1 MSEITLINWIKTYT
15 FLTEKIAS
23 SSIEDI
29 FSNGYYF
36 GKILQTQNKF
46 QEMKYLKDSN
56 DKNDIIN
63 NYIFLSK
70 TFRKIGIELSEQDIN
85 DLMARK
91 LHKAELYLFKIKQYL
106 TLDKIQF
113 REIVE
118 KMDIENRSK
127 IKDEIDLKNKRKNL
141 YSRFKSATRRAVPI
155 MKEKKESRL
164 QSAKLPKISINPKI
178 LKNLNINKAN
188 NINNNKDLF
197 LEENEKAH
205 LKQMQAVIN
214 DIKIFENI
222 HMKKGNGQQLNKL
235 NPWDEISFI
244 YDKKDL
250 FKDKNKEIKAKLFK
264 LLDKENKKENDL
276 SKNKISLDDKLEK
289 MKMTLNNYNQFMV
302 DHSKK
307 FLKKEDLE
315 KGLSL
320 MGLNTTYMF
329 PSILKIK
336 ESKVPSELVMKSIND
351 KNKIDIKNKTTA
363 FFQKKIN
370 PPVSAREV
378 YGDLKKKKSTVN
390 QENKKKSYRAQTAKI
405 SKQNLNN
412 KKIFSL
418 KKSDKAL
425 NNKLNSLDNKNNK
438 NKRPSE
444 LKEKEIKEIKKENKN
459 EMKEIKE
466 SKKESK
472 IEYINTLTKIEEN
485 EKISSYQNSIPS
497 SIYSYVKTDED
508 ELIKKE
514 TVNSKN
520 KQKKKLTEEERFK
533 LIEKRKKQYLIDT
546 KDIKNVLSSIIDI
559 TEIFFDYQNK
569 TGSEFID
576 LEKFNKVSY
585 DFIHNKSL
593 VKHHRTK
600 KIKPKEEKIIVSNH
614 SNINK
619 NSQISNEKYSIN
631 FEEKDKN
638 EMKNYLFNIGKKYDL
653 NKNNL
658 FIKKLGIKP
667 ANLEINDVM
676 GDEIELLFNKIIAE
690 GKEIE
695 DEDNEEELR
704 TNGKIKYRP
713 NKEEQQILEVNYKSN
728 ITEYHFTNLI
738 SEVIKFV
745 YDKEKE
751 KEKNKEL
758 NEINNNEVNENN
770 NENNNNNNISIKDI
784 LISIPIKMS
793 FIGLMNTEIKLIIK
807 NSLAKYPK
815 IKIYNPVEFLNEL
828 RLKKKK
834 VDEPIDELN
843 TKKFVV
849 DQLKKE
855 KNILNE
861 EIKDYLD
868 LLENKDNLTD
878 DEICIQIL
886 LILIRKDFEK
896 KNLENIK
903 QEITDKRESIKNIN
917 EKINSLKEEQSQGK
931 RINPRDIDN
940 LQQQINKIYSDSMI
954 GFILINFPNNSVQS
968 KLMEKYLMDLIQPC
982 EQSISDFDIIND
994 KLLFICDKEL
1004 KNPKSVKFEPCLE
1017 KLILFYCDNNKLENV
1032 APEFTKEKIDSYINE
1047 FKDMEE
1053 FYQNF
1058 NLKIDKY
1065 DYYEGIEDENNVILN
1080 NNNINMN
1087 SNSFIQ
1093 RDKTIYEKL
1102 KSSLTIYEDKLVPR
1116 KINNTI
1122 SADESYDEVFEEVI
1136 QMKEKESSRKISGD
1150 SSIKQPLNN
1159 SRPQLKINQ
1168 KKDSENSSTLKNN
1181 ETSRL
1186 NQDKEK
1192 ITLVKN
1198 KYKQKTISLKQLSEE
1213 ETFNIYKI
1221 WKDFVEQYNYHINK
1235 NLHKEKNTKS
1245 KKIEDELIE
1254 IQKNYIQF
1262 LVNPEKQKILVNQFI
1277 DKYKCFKNKFIK
1289 DKRPNK
1295 ESYKIIIDN
1304 YQKDLIELNEAMWSV
1319 AKIKKNLAFNE
1330 IEKVEYENIIDKD
1343 LNDTYD
1349 KLEKLIILETEKLI
1363 VTINIFVRY
1372 FTLIFNPKYISTN
1385 NNIIPQFKLDS
1396 NLSEEILKDLDNEE
1410 LAQEISQKSI
1420 VYPRANRLYKNTFRL
1435 LIKIYIF
1442 LDDLYNKLS
1451 IKDKKGNITSSVNKS
1466 IKSKKTVRTKV
1477 GGNINTQNS
1486 ISSIGQFNPNSK
1498 LEMQNQIKSAIKVHI
1513 KKYKNKIYNIYM
1525 NALEDL
1531 SKIFCPFRQI
1541 IKLMDDWIIL
1551 SMELQTNN
1559 INKTIKELDLTN
1571 NYKIN
1576 NNNNNIDYEKIEKN
1590 IVDLII
1596 SENCNLYN
1604 YEFQGINPN
1613 EFILFDKKKFL
1624 GISDKEENN
1633 EKNINTDDDYYKI
1646 FEYIKEYDIILK
1658 LKNAEIQKG
1667 IITKDKFE
1675 EIFFKIGLFENIDKF
1690 PKNFRN
1696 LDYHNISKFLSHFT
1710 FLSSDFYKDKDNN
1723 DNTHAQKLLYTNDV
1737 LTILILSCIQVDKEK
1752 IEQKYNLIENN
1763 YINEESFMNNNYGF
1777 EDELIDIKNRTNL
1790 KQQIKSMLFNINKT
1804 GNEIPEINIK
1814 KYLELL
1820 LLKPIK
1826 DLNNEI
1832 VIGKYFDLF
1841 YN

>member
-1 MSEITLINWIKTYT
+1 MSEITLINWIKKFP

-23 SSIEDI
+23 SNIEEI

-36 GKILQTQNKF
+36 GKILHSQNKF

-56 DKNDIIN
+56 EKNDIIN
-63 NYIFLSK
+63 NYIFLRK
-70 TFRKIGIELSEQDIN
+70 TFRKIGIELGEQEIN
-85 DLMARK
+85 DLMAKK
-91 LHKAELYLFKIKQYL
+91 LHKAEIYLFKIKQYL

-141 YSRFKSATRRAVPI
+141 YSRFKSATRRTIPI
-155 MKEKKESRL
+155 IKEKKESRL
-164 QSAKLPKISINPKI
+164 QSAKLPNISINPKI
-178 LKNLNINKAN
+178 LKNFNINKTK
-188 NINNNKDLF
+188 NIINNKDLF
-197 LEENEKAH
+197 IEENESANI
-205 LKQMQAVIN
+205 KQMQAVIN

-222 HMKKGNGQQLNKL
+222 HMKKGGEQRLNKL

-244 YDKKDL
+244 YEKKDL
-250 FKDKNKEIKAKLFK
+250 FKDKNKEIKAKLFN
-264 LLDKENKKENDL
+264 LINKENKKENDQ
-276 SKNKISLDDKLEK
+276 SKTKVSFDDKLEK
-289 MKMTLNNYNQFMV
+289 MKTTLNNYNQFMV

-315 KGLSL
+315 NGLKL

-336 ESKVPSELVMKSIND
+336 ESKIPSELVTKSIND
-351 KNKIDIKNKTTA
+351 KNKNDIKNKTTG
-363 FFQKKIN
+363 FFQNKFN
-370 PPVSAREV
+370 PPFSAREFN
-378 YGDLKKKKSTVN
+378 GDLNLQKNSTIN

-405 SKQNLNN
+405 PKQNLSN
-412 KKIFSL
+412 KKIVSL
-418 KKSDKAL
+418 RKSDKNI
-425 NNKLNSLDNKNNK
+425 NNKLNSIDK
-438 NKRPSE
+438 NKRLSE
-444 LKEKEIKEIKKENKN
+444 QKEKEIKETKKENKK
-459 EMKEIKE
+459 EMKAIKE
-466 SKKESK
+466 SKKETK
-472 IEYINTLTKIEEN
+472 NEYINTLTKIEEN

-497 SIYSYVKTDED
+497 SVYSYVKTDED
-508 ELIKKE
+508 ENNKKE
-514 TVNSKN
+514 NINSKN
-520 KQKKKLTEEERFK
+520 KQKKPPLTEEERFK
-533 LIEKRKKQYLIDT
+533 LIEKRKKQYIIDT
-546 KDIKNVLSSIIDI
+546 KDMNNILSSIIDI
-559 TEIFFDYQNK
+559 MEIFYDYQNN
-569 TGSEFID
+569 TGNEFID
-576 LEKFNKVSY
+576 IEKFNKVSY
-585 DFIHNKSL
+585 DFIHNKDL
-593 VKHHRTK
+593 VKRRRNK
-600 KIKPKEEKIIVSNH
+600 KIKPKEEKIIISNH

-619 NSQISNEKYSIN
+619 SSKISNEKYFKN
-631 FEEKDKN
+631 LEEKDKN
-638 EMKNYLFNIGKKYDL
+638 EMKNYLFNIGKRYDL

-658 FIKKLGIKP
+658 FVKKLGLKSV
-667 ANLEINDVM
+667 NLEINDIM

-695 DEDNEEELR
+695 DEDNEEEL
-704 TNGKIKYRP
+704 NSKGKVKYRP
-713 NKEEQQILEVNYKSN
+713 NKEEQQILEINYKNN
-728 ITEYHFTNLI
+728 ITEYHFTYLI

-751 KEKNKEL
+751 KNKEL
-758 NEINNNEVNENN
+758 KEINNNEDNN
-770 NENNNNNNISIKDI
+770 TNIALKDI
-784 LISIPIKMS
+784 LNSIPIKMS

-807 NSLAKYPK
+807 NSLVKYPK
-815 IKIYNPVEFLNEL
+815 IKIYNPIEFLNEL

-834 VDEPIDELN
+834 IDEPIDELN
-843 TKKFVV
+843 TKKLVV

-855 KNILNE
+855 KNALNE

-868 LLENKDNLTD
+868 LLENNDNLTD
-878 DEICIQIL
+878 DEICIKIL
-886 LILIRKDFEK
+886 QTFIRNDFEK

-903 QEITDKRESIKNIN
+903 QEITDRRESIKNIN
-917 EKINSLKEEQSQGK
+917 EKINSLKEEQNQGK
-931 RINPRDIDN
+931 KVNPRDIDN

-968 KLMEKYLMDLIQPC
+968 KLMEKHLMDLIQPC
-982 EQSISDFDIIND
+982 EQSLSDFDIIND

-1004 KNPKSVKFEPCLE
+1004 KNPKSAKFEPCLD
-1017 KLILFYCDNNKLENV
+1017 KLILFYCDNNKLINQEIIENKKQNQNPNQENV
-1032 APEFTKEKIDSYINE
+1032 VPEFNKEKIDSYIND

-1058 NLKIDKY
+1058 NIKIDKY
-1065 DYYEGIEDENNVILN
+1065 DYYEGIEEENNVILN

-1087 SNSFIQ
+1087 SNAFIQ
-1093 RDKTIYEKL
+1093 RDKIIYEKL
-1102 KSSLTIYEDKLVPR
+1102 KSSLIIYEDKLVPR
-1116 KINNTI
+1116 KTNAII

-1136 QMKEKESSRKISGD
+1136 QMKEKDTSRKISGD
-1150 SSIKQPLNN
+1150 SSIKQALNN
-1159 SRPQLKINQ
+1159 SRPQLKLNP

-1186 NQDKEK
+1186 Q
-1192 ITLVKN
+1192 KN
-1198 KYKQKTISLKQLSEE
+1198 KYKPKTISLTQLSEE
-1213 ETFNIYKI
+1213 ETFNIYNI

-1235 NLHKEKNTKS
+1235 NLHKEKNNKD
-1245 KKIEDELIE
+1245 KNIEDELIE
-1254 IQKNYIQF
+1254 IQKNFIQF
-1262 LVNPEKQKILVNQFI
+1262 LVNPKKQIILVNQFI

-1304 YQKDLIELNEAMWSV
+1304 YQKDLIELNEALWSV
-1319 AKIKKNLAFNE
+1319 AKINKNLAFNE

-1343 LNDTYD
+1343 LNDCYD

-1363 VTINIFVRY
+1363 ITINIFIRY

-1396 NLSEEILKDLDNEE
+1396 DTTISEEILKDLDNEDLAKE
-1410 LAQEISQKSI
+1410 LSQKTI
-1420 VYPRANRLYKNTFRL
+1420 IYPRANRLYKNVFRL

-1442 LDDLYNKLS
+1442 LDDLYNKIS

-1466 IKSKKTVRTKV
+1466 LKSKKTLRTK
-1477 GGNINTQNS
+1477 GGGINTQNS

-1498 LEMQNQIKSAIKVHI
+1498 LEMQNQIKTAIKVHI

-1525 NALEDL
+1525 NSLEDF

-1559 INKTIKELDLTN
+1559 INKTIKELDVTN

-1576 NNNNNIDYEKIEKN
+1576 NNNIDYEEIEKN

-1596 SENCNLYN
+1596 SENSNLYN
-1604 YEFQGINPN
+1604 YEFKGINPSN
-1613 EFILFDKKKFL
+1613 FILFDKNKFL
-1624 GISDKEENN
+1624 GISETMEENK

-1658 LKNAEIQKG
+1658 LRNAEIQKG

-1675 EIFFKIGLFENIDKF
+1675 ELFFKIGLFENIDKF
-1690 PKNFRN
+1690 PKNFKN
-1696 LDYHNISKFLSHFT
+1696 LDYHNISKFLLHFT
-1710 FLSSDFYKDKDNN
+1710 FLSSDFDKDANTN
-1723 DNTHAQKLLYTNDV
+1723 DNTHAQKLLYTNDI
-1737 LTILILSCIQVDKEK
+1737 LTILILSCIQLDKEK
-1752 IEQKYNLIENN
+1752 IEQKYNLIDNYYIKEEN
-1763 YINEESFMNNNYGF
+1763 FMNNNYGF
-1777 EDELIDIKNRTNL
+1777 EDELKDINNNTNL

-1804 GNEIPEINIK
+1804 GSEIPEINIK
-1814 KYLELL
+1814 KFLDLL
-1820 LLKPIK
+1820 LLKHMK
-1826 DLNNEI
+1826 GLNNEV
-1832 VIGKYFDLF
+1832 VIRKYFDLF
-1841 YN
+1841 SN